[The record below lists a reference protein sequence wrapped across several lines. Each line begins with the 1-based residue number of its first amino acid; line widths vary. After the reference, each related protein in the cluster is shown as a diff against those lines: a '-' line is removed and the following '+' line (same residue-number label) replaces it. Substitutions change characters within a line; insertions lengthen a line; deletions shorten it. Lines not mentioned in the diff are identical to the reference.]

1 MSISR
6 LIAKN
11 FLILLITRGILICIS
26 LIVISKTSHYLG
38 VEKFGEYN
46 LVFTYLAFFTLFTDL
61 GMSTIVIREMSVNRE
76 KAGVILFNYI
86 LIRTILIAIA
96 VSSLFLSI
104 PFITYPDSTKKLI
117 MLASLGPVLGILTP
131 YETAFHVSLKFK
143 YSSMIT
149 ILIRILSAS
158 LILLLIFFGA
168 SVKELIIVSLIENIT
183 NSILAFYFGKRL
195 IKAVFNVDFSVCRFI
210 IKNSWPLAISTITLM
225 IYLRLDQLL
234 IAHFSGNIAV
244 GYYTASFKLTEQLN
258 LIPVYTAAVLFP
270 MLSHIRGDSLDRFV
284 RISNLSFKY
293 MAMLG
298 VFLGVLLSTFSV
310 TLIILI
316 YGMEF
321 LPAQS
326 PFTWL
331 VWAQMLRFPNI
342 ILGMLINIM
351 NRQKTGMFNSIFCA
365 FISIGMNIY
374 LIPLF
379 GMTGAAITSFLS
391 ELTMFFLA
399 VRVVKQDLTDFNLS
413 PLFSFLAAG
422 MSGWLVI
429 NSTGNRLPVIFILF
443 PLIYFG
449 IVMMLKGFDRE
460 DYRIFKEFVMLKRK
474 AVYVS

>member
-1 MSISR
+1 MSVSR
-6 LIAKN
+6 LVAKN
-11 FLILLITRGILICIS
+11 FLILLITRGIVICIS

-61 GMSTIVIREMSVNRE
+61 GMSTIVIREMSANRE

-86 LIRTILIAIA
+86 LIRTILIAISI
-96 VSSLFLSI
+96 SSLLLSI
-104 PFITYPDSTKKLI
+104 PFISYPDSTKKLI
-117 MLASLGPVLGILTP
+117 MLASLGPILGILTP

-143 YSSMIT
+143 YSIIT

-168 SVKELIIVSLIENIT
+168 AVKELVIVSLIENIT

-195 IKAVFNVDFSVCRFI
+195 IKAVFNVDFSICRFI

-258 LIPVYTAAVLFP
+258 LIPVYTAMVLFP
-270 MLSHIRGDSLDRFV
+270 LLSQIRGDSLDRFI

-298 VFLGVLLSTFSV
+298 ILLGVILSTLSA

-316 YGMEF
+316 YGKEF

-326 PFTWL
+326 PFKWL
-331 VWAQMLRFPNI
+331 LWAQMLRFPNI

-351 NRQKTGMFNSIFCA
+351 NRQKIGMLNGIFCA
-365 FISIGMNIY
+365 IISIGMNIY

-399 VRVVKQDLTDFNLS
+399 VRVVKQDLTDFTLS
-413 PLFSFLAAG
+413 PLFGFLAAG
-422 MSGWLVI
+422 ISGWLVI
-429 NSTGNRLPVIFILF
+429 SSMGNRLSVIFILF

-449 IVMMLKGFDRE
+449 IVMLLKGFDRE